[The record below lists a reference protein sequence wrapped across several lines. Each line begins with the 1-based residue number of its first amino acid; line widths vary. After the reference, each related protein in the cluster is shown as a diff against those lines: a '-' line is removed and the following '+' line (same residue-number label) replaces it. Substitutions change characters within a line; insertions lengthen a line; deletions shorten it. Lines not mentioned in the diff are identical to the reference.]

1 MYFCLQI
8 ICILSSLI
16 YNIYIA
22 FIIQLVLMNLN
33 LTLLF
38 WGGVLLSFKFFS
50 WNKEYRLFQG
60 VQWLPK
66 VHLEKVIHQTT
77 QEIQSILLQED
88 PQELQTQSSLW
99 AALVCRLTTA
109 TQHTTLGES
118 AREKNEFS
126 TQKWGWEEPELFFK
140 WVLEE
145 KLEGGVS
152 RLKLSF

>member
-1 MYFCLQI
+1 
-8 ICILSSLI
+8 
-16 YNIYIA
+16 
-22 FIIQLVLMNLN
+22 MNLH
-33 LTLLF
+33 LTLF
-38 WGGVLLSFKFFS
+38 FGGGGRVRRVYCSPFNFFP

-60 VQWLPK
+60 GQWLPK

-77 QEIQSILLQED
+77 QEIQSILLQEI
-88 PQELQTQSSLW
+88 PKSSRQSSFW

-109 TQHTTLGES
+109 TEHTTLGES
-118 AREKNEFS
+118 AQEKNEFF